1 MNFYISSQRIGT
13 EKIQLEIYKILA
25 EILFTKSKPLEPGHN
40 SFSERILRGLLF
52 ELIVSCKSI
61 SFLSK

>member
-1 MNFYISSQRIGT
+1 MNFYISNQRIGT

-52 ELIVSCKSI
+52 VLIV
-61 SFLSK
+61 

>member
-1 MNFYISSQRIGT
+1 MIFYISNQRIGT

-52 ELIVSCKSI
+52 VLIVS
-61 SFLSK
+61 